1 MVCALWEPIL
11 FCESFRKILS
21 CHKSFTAVS
30 KIIKTALVCHVLGE
44 VCHVLYRL
52 CDERQVARMHG
63 LWELL
68 REVEQARREYRR
80 AEEPQEYTGTDEVIA
95 DVTRPLGFLATL
107 LEWREHSAQLA
118 GKHMSDINSREET
131 FLEDV
136 KTALNSLVNR
146 ERGHWVCEGNFN
158 AYIDVLMQDCPG
170 MNFQWTCWC
179 LDARLSWC
187 KTV

>member
-107 LEWREHSAQLA
+107 LEWREHSTQLA

-131 FLEDV
+131 FLGRRKNCTQLAGKQRKGTLSV
-136 KTALNSLVNR
+136 WGK
-146 ERGHWVCEGNFN
+146 
-158 AYIDVLMQDCPG
+158 
-170 MNFQWTCWC
+170 FQCIYWC
-179 LDARLSWC
+179 LDARLSRNEFSMDMLMSWC